1 MKKWLTH
8 FYHFALLW
16 SIWMNSASLDLL
28 RARHNCPVKIM
39 LPLYHWKIFL
49 IWKVYKTP
57 WSTQIWK
64 TGHSLPWQNRHV
76 ILYLPNLESLPWHLG
91 AISVL
96 EAQIS
101 THSDTAD
108 WFVCLLLSILTV
120 HSISFMKQRCLSETV
135 PDQESREVN
144 KYISFPVPP
153 LHSCK
158 HIASGLE
165 DITLHTYTVQ
175 HKSTC
180 DIVSYIYRMSRRT
193 ARYLDLQIVYC
204 PLF

>member
-1 MKKWLTH
+1 MESLSSRMSSDLTPLGIFSDTLQIWHSWRSNKWCISNVLQLKSPQPFYCVLYCKMYTRGLTDEWNRNKH
-8 FYHFALLW
+8 MDTINEKMINTF
-16 SIWMNSASLDLL
+16 
-28 RARHNCPVKIM
+28 
-39 LPLYHWKIFL
+39 LPFCIAVEYLNEFCLTWPSQSKAQLPSQNHAAFIYWKIFL

-108 WFVCLLLSILTV
+108 WFVCL
-120 HSISFMKQRCLSETV
+120 FAFKY
-135 PDQESREVN
+135 PDS
-144 KYISFPVPP
+144 S
-153 LHSCK
+153 
-158 HIASGLE
+158 
-165 DITLHTYTVQ
+165 
-175 HKSTC
+175 
-180 DIVSYIYRMSRRT
+180 
-193 ARYLDLQIVYC
+193 
-204 PLF
+204 